1 MSTTRCIRHAAP
13 AVVQLTAAHLRLIE
27 ALARADVADYLRE
40 QAAAQ
45 RDSVAARPNHVPLP
59 SAQASV

>member
-13 AVVQLTAAHLRLIE
+13 AVVQLTDAHRRLIE
-27 ALARADVADYLRE
+27 ALARADVENYLRE

-45 RDSVAARPNHVPLP
+45 RDSAPVRPNHVPLP
-59 SAQASV
+59 AARASI